1 MTDRIPVL
9 PKFTPSHVLVDGHT
23 GDLPFGDVFDIPR
36 LSSLIKSPV
45 LEWRDIK
52 IDEQP
57 VTESLGCW
65 AVWPEQQTYEPTP
78 REGWYPR
85 GAGLGGF
92 RFSTP
97 VTRSPLIRFLARAD
111 ISYTKAPSWL
121 RANPGDPN
129 DKTARFWDLARLSFP
144 DARREWLNSGQP
156 IEQTPS
162 PVLNTVEDPDQQ
174 MLCMDYLYYVG
185 AITGVR
191 SLRRTSVIYALI
203 PPSSRTLNILMTFP
217 PHGDTSSLICTG
229 PSVLRPSGIYISGT
243 PLALSLI
250 NRSPG

>member
-1 MTDRIPVL
+1 MI

-23 GDLPFGDVFDIPR
+23 GDLPFGEIFDIPR
-36 LSSLIKSPV
+36 LSSLIRSPV

-65 AVWPEQQTYEPTP
+65 AVWPQQQNYEPTP

-85 GAGLGGF
+85 GAGLG
-92 RFSTP
+92 RFCFSAP
-97 VTRSPLIRFLARAD
+97 SYIHSSFDSPRYAD

-121 RANPGDPN
+121 KATPGDPN
-129 DKTARFWDLARLSFP
+129 DKTSRFWDLARLSFP

-156 IEQTPS
+156 IDQTPS
-162 PVLNTVEDPDQQ
+162 PVLNVVEDPDQQ

-191 SLRRTSVIYALI
+191 SHRRVCGVCPLT
-203 PPSSRTLNILMTFP
+203 PPSSRMLNTPTTSL

-229 PSVLRPSGIYISGT
+229 PVASRPSEICISGL
-243 PLALSLI
+243 PLASSLI
-250 NRSPG
+250 NQSLG